1 MGMLGKDGS
10 NPLIFDGRP
19 ESWPLFKKPMHQFL
33 DKEGLRVTIR
43 ACSVLD
49 PPLLPLEVQIRTSS
63 RRTGKF
69 MLESA
74 VHGRLTL
81 LY

>member
-1 MGMLGKDGS
+1 
-10 NPLIFDGRP
+10 
-19 ESWPLFKKPMHQFL
+19 MHQFL